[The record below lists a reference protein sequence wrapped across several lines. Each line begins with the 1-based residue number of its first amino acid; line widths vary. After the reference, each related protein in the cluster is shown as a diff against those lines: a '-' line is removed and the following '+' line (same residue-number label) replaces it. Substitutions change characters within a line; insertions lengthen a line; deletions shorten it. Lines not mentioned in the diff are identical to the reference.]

1 LYRQLIGSLMQ
12 LATCTRPDIS
22 YSVSI
27 FSQFLSNPAR
37 RHWTLARRVVNY
49 FKTTQDSVLF
59 LSSEQVE
66 PVTNS
71 PMLKAAG
78 NSELL
83 TFTDSDFAFCEE
95 TRKSRSG
102 ACIFFCDSLIY
113 WKSGKQNH
121 VSRSTT
127 EAVFY
132 ALLEG
137 ITKVEFLHD
146 VIHFAY
152 KVDKRI
158 HNCKKTSIFCDKSS
172 AGKIASSIESI
183 ARTKH
188 IEVAHSL
195 DSTRNCQKR
204 IKFHYVNTE
213 NQAADILTKNVVK
226 PLFEKFKKRLGLIS
240 SQEMWHIISFSCLTW
255 CTILRGGQLRNCVSR
270 FWDKILSTNGCSRY
284 FTFEIATSEIWKPN
298 LFNFQSGFRF

>member
-1 LYRQLIGSLMQ
+1 M
-12 LATCTRPDIS
+12 TD
-22 YSVSI
+22 
-27 FSQFLSNPAR
+27 
-37 RHWTLARRVVNY
+37 
-49 FKTTQDSVLF
+49 
-59 LSSEQVE
+59 
-66 PVTNS
+66 S

-83 TFTDSDFAFCEE
+83 TFTDSDFASCEE

-102 ACIFFCDSLIY
+102 ACIFFCNSLVY

-127 EAVFY
+127 EAEFY

-137 ITKVEFLHD
+137 ITEVEFLQD

-158 HNCKKTSIFCDKSS
+158 FNCKNTPIFCDNSS

-188 IEVAHSL
+188 IEVAHL
-195 DSTRNCQKR
+195 WIQQEVAKER
-204 IKFHYVNTE
+204 IKVHYVNTE
-213 NQAADILTKNVVK
+213 NQAADIFTKSLAR

-240 SQEMWHIISFSCLTW
+240 SKEM
-255 CTILRGGQLRNCVSR
+255 
-270 FWDKILSTNGCSRY
+270 
-284 FTFEIATSEIWKPN
+284 
-298 LFNFQSGFRF
+298 